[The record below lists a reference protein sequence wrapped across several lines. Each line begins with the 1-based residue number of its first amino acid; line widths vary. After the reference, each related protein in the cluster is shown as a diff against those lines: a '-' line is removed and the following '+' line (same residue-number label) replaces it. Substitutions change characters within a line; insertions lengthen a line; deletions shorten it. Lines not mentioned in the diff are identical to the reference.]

1 MITGEDR
8 SVFID
13 ESGGKRLGELSEL
26 FEGLAEGAEV
36 VLGFG

>member
-13 ESGGKRLGELSEL
+13 ESGGKRFGELSEL
-26 FEGLAEGAEV
+26 CEGLAEGAEV
-36 VLGFG
+36 TLDVG